1 VPTPD
6 DQHHDRVPRPTK
18 TVIVGG
24 VAGGMSAAT
33 RLRRVDED
41 RPIVVFERGEHVSF
55 ANCGLP
61 YHVGGVIEEREDLLL
76 TSPPE
81 LERRF
86 GIEVRTRHEVVS
98 IDRDRRVVTVRD
110 IEADQEFEQAYDALV
125 LATGASP
132 VRPPLPGIERALS
145 LRDVADLDRIVAL
158 LDSGEI
164 RTAAVLGGGFIGVE
178 LAENLVH
185 RGLSVSLVELADQV
199 LPPLDPEMAAIVEQ
213 RLSDHGVALHIG
225 TGAARITDD
234 AVILDDGSTV
244 PADVVFAAIGVSPE
258 SRLARD
264 AGLELGPRGGIVV
277 DDAQR
282 TSDPHIYAVGD
293 AALKRDALD
302 GEPAMV
308 ALAQTANRHGR
319 LVADAIVGRPVK
331 AQPVLGTAVVGVFGL
346 TVATVGWS
354 EKRLRAAG
362 RKYRAIHTHPNSHAG
377 YYPGAERMD
386 LKLLVDPD
394 TDAILGAQGVG
405 ASGVD
410 KRIDV
415 IATAMRGELTASD
428 LGDLELAYA
437 PQFGS
442 AKDPVN
448 MLGLIADNLAAGK
461 AETIQWHEV
470 EERVS
475 AGATLVDVRTD
486 AEVARGAIPG
496 SLHISLDELRV
507 RHQELPAGPL
517 VVYCAAG
524 QRGHT
529 AARMLT
535 QHGHDAVNLDG
546 GYLTW
551 AQGNRLAGPLSA

>member
-1 VPTPD
+1 MSKYEETPNVPTPD

-302 GEPAMV
+302 GAPA
-308 ALAQTANRHGR
+308 
-319 LVADAIVGRPVK
+319 
-331 AQPVLGTAVVGVFGL
+331 
-346 TVATVGWS
+346 
-354 EKRLRAAG
+354 
-362 RKYRAIHTHPNSHAG
+362 
-377 YYPGAERMD
+377 
-386 LKLLVDPD
+386 
-394 TDAILGAQGVG
+394 
-405 ASGVD
+405 
-410 KRIDV
+410 
-415 IATAMRGELTASD
+415 
-428 LGDLELAYA
+428 
-437 PQFGS
+437 
-442 AKDPVN
+442 
-448 MLGLIADNLAAGK
+448 
-461 AETIQWHEV
+461 
-470 EERVS
+470 
-475 AGATLVDVRTD
+475 
-486 AEVARGAIPG
+486 
-496 SLHISLDELRV
+496 RV
-507 RHQELPAGPL
+507 RAWATSSWPTSASATPSCTC
-517 VVYCAAG
+517 CAASTTPTWCTW
-524 QRGHT
+524 T
-529 AARMLT
+529 AAWTPCATR
-535 QHGHDAVNLDG
+535 
-546 GYLTW
+546 
-551 AQGNRLAGPLSA
+551 R